1 MNSSR
6 LCLLLLL
13 LSGCAAAQSHG
24 GSREQ
29 TPMCMLESRYRVNWK
44 YVYHYS
50 TESHNS
56 VVGTTGLRNGPKV
69 SCQVQIEVPHTC
81 SFIMHT
87 RDCTL
92 SEASA
97 VDPQGQPVYR
107 HALGSDTFRTRM
119 ERSPLKITME
129 GPGHVQLYPDS
140 DEPVDILNIK
150 RGIVSALMEGEASS
164 TLHGQCLTQY
174 EVNSRQDAPTGL
186 TFSRDLSQ
194 CDHFYSRRLTNSPM
208 ALLQNLHHPISKLIK
223 STQSCS
229 YQFDNKGSHITTA
242 TCTETHTYLPFFH
255 RENGMSSVV
264 TQELIFQSMKRISS
278 KPFGVD
284 PNQARPLHFEDLHHK
299 SPVQTTD
306 AVLSSMQELVDLAGK
321 GQGQRR
327 ASLFQTLV
335 SSMRGL
341 RNETLSQAASDM
353 VKISSWLTFQALFQ
367 CGTSECTSAIM
378 QIIWTIDGVSLEV
391 DALVYGLSLQPDPDR
406 ARVKDMLSMA
416 QYKQSKAIM
425 YALANTVKKFYKGEV
440 TPEITE
446 VSTFMEQLL
455 NDCSKEI
462 PDTASDFSP
471 DPKEMSFLVL
481 RVVGVMAQAMQDS
494 SPSLVSSVLRC
505 SQKTDLP
512 LANQKAALRTLQ
524 QMDMNDEIRSTL
536 MELYR
541 DTQSPLEKRIAAY
554 LVLMKKPDRSLLRD
568 LVNSLMKER
577 DKQLRSFVVSY
588 LNNILRSEDPQMLQ
602 IKADIEKVL
611 QGELPPQNNVFHGLS
626 RNYKMESPLGSVHSN
641 IIFDGRNTLPKE
653 VILEATMKAFGSSY
667 DIFEVG
673 VEGAGFEPTVDALFG
688 EKGFFSE
695 SISRLMRFLGD
706 KTPLLKEVL
715 DRISPHQE
723 RMKRQVTE
731 DHLKAFKGIFQKLL
745 QDVRLSEAP
754 EATAYLRLLGEEI
767 GYLKTSEMR
776 NILEGFSLY
785 YHIFIRVLPAQA
797 FLKLTSSTENELFFH
812 YIFMENAFSL
822 PTASGFPL
830 TFSLSGV
837 LAPGVQGGLIPSAMT
852 SLSVMPSVGL
862 EFITH
867 MGVDIPDYVDAG
879 IQMHTNMYHESSL
892 NAKISIS
899 RNQVRVWIPAP
910 TSNTQVFSIS
920 NQLLSISSGQ
930 TKVVPSLLED
940 RVDST
945 DCHPFLR
952 GLNICTIVRYSNG
965 SSDNQ
970 APYYPLNGDM
980 RFAVEIQ
987 PTGKVSEYSA
997 TFTDETL
1004 REGKRGR
1011 HKVESLKLT
1020 LKAEGE
1026 EPMEATAS
1034 LKYNHNKNLI
1044 LTELRI
1050 PDYDVEAVTK
1060 LAVTDSESGE
1070 NKLRGITIDI
1080 TNKNIPQL
1088 TFVGRARFD
1097 TLKEA
1102 LVQIHVDIP
1111 PLKSNGSVLAFLN
1124 KDESVLL
1131 DVETVA
1137 LLAGTSYQQKTSLR
1151 YDEDKFEV
1159 ELKTH
1164 LNSEIEKVVP
1174 NAKEHH
1180 KLLQQYVDDL
1190 LDQRVAKTDMKLRHI
1205 ITKGIEAGNIWL
1217 DKLTARFPS
1226 LASLRSKR
1234 SISDLTL
1241 PALPEKLFWEVDS
1254 LFRYQFNKDTKFI
1267 SFHLPFGGKKSEV
1280 LNLPKSVSVPAIDL
1294 KPIGLYIPAKTYF
1307 LPTFTIPP
1315 SLDFNAPLFGLGEV
1329 SIKIHSNLYDWD
1341 GSISMGNKTVDI
1353 PSYVVKYKSIAQ
1365 SPLSLLS
1372 YKLEGIGMLLGR
1384 ADENLKYLLS
1394 TSFSHILFDSSFSAV
1409 ETFRVGNKFN
1419 ADADYRIKASSPLG
1433 LNASLSYSAYSTS
1446 TLNSDEVSGDGT
1458 VEGHLK
1464 LGSLYTN
1471 TSFTHNYKIHP
1482 LAREGQGESMFR
1494 FNSPFIGFQN
1504 TIQGVYAKAELNLV
1518 SRTSAARDTFKHV
1531 AELKYKDAQLILKCN
1546 AVGTAMGK
1554 SLSNQVEL
1562 GISRQMSMLRIESQG
1577 DDDSSRIYSLISGSL
1592 DSKGL
1597 EVISEGSLI
1606 FDAGRAFHKASVK
1619 IGRDGLTF
1627 GGTNS
1632 IQCSP
1637 VTVENVFDG
1646 VLDNSGASLSSTT
1659 KAMAE
1664 EGRGEV
1670 NIEGKITASEAT
1682 IHGDL
1687 KGYAYDAATTN
1698 NIKIELRKGTLTFTG
1713 NAKGTLRQMRT
1724 EHSHT
1729 LALSLWKLSLRSKSD
1744 STICDDIYYKEDTKV
1759 DIKPFVILIDMNN
1772 DLVFYDLS
1780 LYNEGHMKL
1789 EPLRLDLSGSVKG
1802 GYGEE
1807 NNLKHIYA
1815 FTYDDLSGSV
1825 KYSTSGTMMNT
1836 QLSHF
1841 CETEF
1846 AGLASISNCQARL
1859 NSEPLHFDVSIR
1871 TMALP
1876 FSLTIDALANGEGE
1890 IHLHGKHNGRTSSK
1904 LLVKIAPLVLAMS
1917 HDFQGSTMHRL
1928 SRGESSSS
1936 LVSKLEGLLSPNDQS
1951 MDWKVIS
1958 NLDNHVFEQ
1967 SISAYN
1973 NPEKFG
1979 IEFSEVILTD
1989 IISKHKK
1996 SKRERE
2002 KFSLA
2007 GFLKYDKNSDC
2018 HIIEIPFTQNF
2029 AVAFERLKNTILQGL
2044 ESLQKMIRDLDV
2056 NKLITDY
2063 RASLDQLP
2071 KKVKSFLQAMDLE
2084 NKVNKV
2090 KEKLDYWIKDFS
2102 ITMADMELW
2111 MNNLKQNTENTI
2123 IDIATKVQNLISTIE
2138 EYAKSEELTEKLS
2151 NVLSYTK
2158 DQLEAFDDRY
2168 KIKESLVKV
2177 LAFMEDI
2184 IQQIDL
2190 QKLKLSSAAFL
2201 QELDSKYG
2209 LVEAIRGK
2217 LSQMKQDIEDF
2228 NLSLFLVNLKNDLL
2242 SLDWPSYIGQ
2252 LSYQIPSSEIMKF
2265 MESMNEVIVNWI
2277 DEYEVPNK
2285 LNAIYS
2291 YFRNIFVKYNLD
2303 MISKDLMDQTVNLVE
2318 QFKLEETV
2326 QSIVEA
2332 IKSIRIEFIY
2342 DKLMDLL
2349 YTVTK
2354 QLREFNI
2361 KKSIHDLNEHISS
2374 IIKSMKEFEYSEFV
2388 DAANRKI
2395 TEATKYLNEEIQKY
2409 EIVKKIEALR
2419 EFFREIQ
2426 NSVFSYLEEVKN
2438 TKVADALNKLKDVID
2453 TAFYNDVKLKL
2464 QDMLE
2469 DARQR
2474 IVDMDI
2480 REEMYKYLQRAS
2492 ESYSNIVG
2500 YISVQFNQLFEN
2512 ILKMT
2517 SDNEIINQ
2525 TKQAANNLLEQLRR
2539 AEIDI
2544 PTFKIPLTD
2553 LVIPALTIKLGK
2565 LQEISIPAQISIPK
2579 FTILS
2584 LYAVPAFTI
2593 DFDEIKIKIIT
2604 IIDHFREFEIKM
2616 PNPEQVFGDLKVLYL
2631 FKLPDLTLS
2640 EITLSEIKIPSISI
2654 PKLKQQDFEITMLPV
2669 PDIKLPDTSKDICI
2683 PFFGKL
2689 YGEFSI
2695 NSPHYT
2701 LITTGKVENAT
2712 SSLKNPQF
2720 VASFTSQA
2728 KSSVEALEYTLEATT
2743 RLEAPRMKKLQFTE
2757 TVKATHKTFS
2767 VDHKGYLTLTS
2778 SSAESGI
2785 NAVINTT
2792 YNHYLDIPSI
2802 KISNQ
2807 ASMKQNIKATMESG
2821 TITVVGQTS
2830 GDGKGS
2836 IQGYSDEG
2844 THNSHVEFSV
2854 DLSTAKFLFAGE
2866 THCQTITTKHSVYAE
2881 SVLFSH
2887 IIVEAKGETKCPVI
2901 KNSVFALN
2909 GEAHIGNLTASL
2921 TASHDTEFIGN
2932 LIGTMSNGVDFVIHP
2947 FEIVLD
2953 VKNKLNLKMFFPLKL
2968 SGKVDLHHHCGT
2980 VVASEKQG
2988 VYSII
2993 SARFNQYKYSHK
3005 FTAENTKLVVY
3016 IQSSV
3021 NGEAN
3026 LDFMTLPFSIPR
3038 MSVPYFETKTPE
3050 ITNFSLWEDT
3060 VLKSLLIT
3068 PHQTFDIN
3076 LKVQYNKN
3084 LETHS
3089 FELHLEPIYSAI
3101 SDNAKI
3107 IQTQFEVCRDKVVTL
3122 LKDSYNEAKSQYI
3135 KHKIDTSGLP
3145 PRIFRVPGY
3154 TIPILNIQVSAF
3166 RAEMPAFSYFV
3177 PKEVST
3183 PSFKIPALG
3192 FSVPSYTLV
3201 LPTLKFPVVHV
3212 PETLGEIKL
3221 PSLTLP
3227 SIQDNI
3233 AIPSFGNITLDFS
3246 LKSNMVTLSANAAIS
3261 KQSDVVVQ
3269 FEASSKSVF
3278 DILNGKID
3286 ATTSL
3291 TRKRGLKVASTVSL
3305 EHNNFEA
3312 NHECA
3317 LSLTKKS
3324 LEASVANSAKISFPF
3339 LQLEFNQELLG
3350 NTKTKPNVSSKKKL
3364 RYMFYIPLVESTGKG
3379 DFDMKWELDVL
3390 PSHMSFETST
3400 QGKSDIAIMDMY
3412 NFDKDFE
3419 NRASFYININ
3429 GFSSTAATTLNV
3441 NINRKEKLK
3450 RSLSRNIFS
3459 LELDNNLVV
3468 GVSFIHVFAAAYYK
3482 SNNNVDLLF
3491 FSTNGNHTGKGEL
3504 DIVPLATLKITIN
3517 TDGDQ
3522 FSNFGDIGFIHS
3534 MNLSCSPEKQTFTW
3548 SGKQQLTSLVH
3559 ACDLSI
3565 SNDES
3570 EQRLDLTG
3578 MVEGPLAFLKSVRL
3592 PVYQRT
3598 LWDVL
3603 KFDQVTNINTRQF
3616 LNYSSSIVYT
3626 KNEYGYEIPFKVFEN
3641 GVTFSIPEISI
3652 TLPSWMRNI
3661 PRSIK
3666 NEDMGSENL
3675 VVPDRFTLPPA
3686 VSLPAFDVPFTNLH
3700 VEQLTVDPKNF
3711 DVPKVIS
3718 TKAFDIFLPGLPVI
3732 SVPSYDINTEYV
3744 QRTTSFLSF
3753 KIPQYEITVS
3763 PGELTA
3769 GMNKITSHIL
3779 DLEVPPIM
3787 IPEQKIK
3794 IPEVVLH
3801 LPTTVLVPVFGA
3813 LSATLKVSSPIYNVS
3828 TTASVEMKDPNL
3840 VASLN
3845 STCTST
3851 MAFLEYGLTGT
3862 ANLKYDN
3869 GQMFLSGICNLIH
3882 NDVNVNWQ
3890 HVLAHKLRAK
3900 RQISRGDAVAQ
3911 DSRHT
3916 LSVDVTSR
3924 TFADVSFRFASRKD
3938 GLTASASSPSAGFL
3952 GLNLQRR
3959 SPSQLHGKLFSR
3971 YLSSSDK
3978 DTNVFSAKV
3987 LLRNSD
3993 KLVLQTAWNL
4003 DFFNDATEGFKR
4015 KIPAMTDAVLKF
4027 INKYHTAHFGFD
4039 LNRGGM
4045 KLKNAISSL
4054 METAFRKVL
4063 EFLTELQ
4070 GLVEEVSEKGESLFR
4085 AASDSLMS
4093 IDVQEIRAKLIM
4105 MADEAMKNMQR
4116 RTKAL
4121 LDAVRLFLSQQKFSL
4136 PGSETEMSV
4145 TEMFQRTHLYV
4156 SRAVDSGIQWLT
4168 SLMEKTSA
4176 YIKNT
4181 NVSLPAT
4188 EVVVNGEEV
4197 MDKLTS
4203 IAVSAYNQIKDFSS
4217 KIMLFLSKTLNGV
4230 LQLLAKNTDQLLVYL
4245 KDEKSKISSQADV
4258 IHAEVLQ
4265 TSRRHI
4271 QGAKRRTT
4279 EFKDLVKLRI
4289 NQAYNSVNLENI
4301 NSGAEMFVGSL
4312 QSNLSD
4318 AFGESVDVM
4327 KRFSQNTAPYFKVGN
4342 QRADVEIPLPFLW
4355 KSFHEWPVPMRL

>member
-1 MNSSR
+1 LGATMNSSR
-6 LCLLLLL
+6 LRLLLLL
-13 LSGCAAAQSHG
+13 LSGCAAA
-24 GSREQ
+24 RE
-29 TPMCMLESRYRVNWK
+29 LESRYKVNWK

-81 SFIMHT
+81 LFIMHT

-107 HALGSDTFRTRM
+107 PALGSDAFRTRM
-119 ERSPLKITME
+119 ESPLKITME

-140 DEPVDILNIK
+140 DEPVNILNIK
-150 RGIVSALMEGEASS
+150 RGIVSALMEEEASVS
-164 TLHGQCLTQY
+164 VLNTVHGQCLTQY

-229 YQFDNKGSHITTA
+229 YQFDKKGSHITTA

-255 RENGMSSVV
+255 SN
-264 TQELIFQSMKRISS
+264 IFDWNCA
-278 KPFGVD
+278 GVD

-327 ASLFQTLV
+327 ASLFQKLV

-341 RNETLSQAASDM
+341 RNETLSQAASNM

-425 YALANTVKKFYKGEV
+425 YALANTALKD
-440 TPEITE
+440 
-446 VSTFMEQLL
+446 LRA
-455 NDCSKEI
+455 N
-462 PDTASDFSP
+462 
-471 DPKEMSFLVL
+471 SFFGLQ
-481 RVVGVMAQAMQDS
+481 VVGVMAQAMQDS

-524 QMDMNDEIRSTL
+524 QMDMNDEVQ
-536 MELYR
+536 ELYR
-541 DTQSPLEKRIAAY
+541 DTQSPPEKRIAAY

-577 DKQLRSFVVSY
+577 DKQLRSFVVSH
-588 LNNILRSEDPQMLQ
+588 LNNILRSEDPQI

-641 IIFDGRNTLPKE
+641 IIFDGSNTLPKE

-673 VEGAGFEPTVDALFG
+673 VEGAGLEPTVDALFG

-695 SISRLMRFLGD
+695 SISRLMHFL
-706 KTPLLKEVL
+706 
-715 DRISPHQE
+715 
-723 RMKRQVTE
+723 
-731 DHLKAFKGIFQKLL
+731 AFKGIFQKLL

-767 GYLKTSEMR
+767 GYLKTSEMQ
-776 NILEGFSLY
+776 NILKGFSLY
-785 YHIFIRVLPAQA
+785 YHIFIRVLIKS
-797 FLKLTSSTENELFFH
+797 FLKLHTENELFFH

-837 LAPGVQGGLIPSAMT
+837 LAPGVQGGLIPSAMIGQN
-852 SLSVMPSVGL
+852 LKLDLILGL
-862 EFITH
+862 F
-867 MGVDIPDYVDAG
+867 AC
-879 IQMHTNMYHESSL
+879 
-892 NAKISIS
+892 
-899 RNQVRVWIPAP
+899 
-910 TSNTQVFSIS
+910 S

-1020 LKAEGE
+1020 LKAEGTK
-1026 EPMEATAS
+1026 PMEATAS

-1060 LAVTDSESGE
+1060 LAVTDSEYGE
-1070 NKLRGITIDI
+1070 NKLRGITIDF

-1088 TFVGRARFD
+1088 TFVGRARYVCYAVMGKSGKICPVK
-1097 TLKEA
+1097 LKI
-1102 LVQIHVDIP
+1102 L
-1111 PLKSNGSVLAFLN
+1111 LN
-1124 KDESVLL
+1124 
-1131 DVETVA
+1131 
-1137 LLAGTSYQQKTSLR
+1137 
-1151 YDEDKFEV
+1151 DKFEV

-1190 LDQRVAKTDMKLRHI
+1190 LDQRVAKTDMKLR
-1205 ITKGIEAGNIWL
+1205 
-1217 DKLTARFPS
+1217 
-1226 LASLRSKR
+1226 
-1234 SISDLTL
+1234 
-1241 PALPEKLFWEVDS
+1241 

-1597 EVISEGSLI
+1597 EVISDGSLI

-1664 EGRGEV
+1664 EGRGEL

-1698 NIKIELRKGTLTFTG
+1698 NIKIELRKGTLIFTG

-1772 DLVFYDLS
+1772 DLGFYDLS

-1825 KYSTSGTMMNT
+1825 KYSTSGTIMNT

-1904 LLVKIAPLVLAMS
+1904 LLVKVAPLFLAMS

-1951 MDWKVIS
+1951 IDWKVNS

-2190 QKLKLSSAAFL
+2190 QKLKQSSAAFL
-2201 QELDSKYG
+2201 QELDLKYG

-2217 LSQMKQDIEDF
+2217 LSQLKQDIEDF

-2374 IIKSMKEFEYSEFV
+2374 MIKSMKEFEYSEFV

-2426 NSVFSYLEEVKN
+2426 NSVFTYLEEVKN

-2500 YISVQFNQLFEN
+2500 YISVQFNQLFEK

-2565 LQEISIPAQISIPK
+2565 LQEISIPAQMSIPK

-2593 DFDEIKIKIIT
+2593 DFDEIKVKIIT
-2604 IIDHFREFEIKM
+2604 IIDHIREFEIKM

-2631 FKLPDLTLS
+2631 FKLPDLTLP

-2778 SSAESGI
+2778 SSAEVSATTLAKVTSQMYKADSFNGVALSLQSGI

-2836 IQGYSDEG
+2836 IQGYSDEV

-2866 THCQTITTKHSVYAE
+2866 THCQTITAKHSVYSE

-2921 TASHDTEFIGN
+2921 TGSHDTEFNGN
-2932 LIGTMSNGVDFVIHP
+2932 LIGTLSNVVDFVIHP

-2953 VKNKLNLKMFFPLKL
+2953 VKNKLNLKIFFPLKL

-2980 VVASEKQG
+2980 VVTSEKQG

-3233 AIPSFGNITLDFS
+3233 AIPSFGNITFDFS
-3246 LKSNMVTLSANAAIS
+3246 IKSNMVTLSANAAIS
-3261 KQSDVVVQ
+3261 KQSDVVAQ

-3324 LEASVANSAKISFPF
+3324 LEASVTNSAKISFPF

-3419 NRASFYININ
+3419 NTASFYININ
-3429 GFSSTAATTLNV
+3429 GFSSTAATTLNL

-3468 GVSFIHVFAAAYYK
+3468 GVSFIRVFAAAYYK

-3491 FSTNGNHTGKGEL
+3491 FNTNGNHTGKGEL

-3641 GVTFSIPEISI
+3641 GVTFSIPEII
-3652 TLPSWMRNI
+3652 
-3661 PRSIK
+3661 
-3666 NEDMGSENL
+3666 
-3675 VVPDRFTLPPA
+3675 
-3686 VSLPAFDVPFTNLH
+3686 SLPAFDVPFTNLH

-3732 SVPSYDINTEYV
+3732 SVPGYDINTEYV

-3779 DLEVPPIM
+3779 DFEVPPIM

-3840 VASLN
+3840 VGSLN

-3851 MAFLEYGLTGT
+3851 MV
-3862 ANLKYDN
+3862 
-3869 GQMFLSGICNLIH
+3869 FLSFLSH
-3882 NDVNVNWQ
+3882 
-3890 HVLAHKLRAK
+3890 R
-3900 RQISRGDAVAQ
+3900 

-3938 GLTASASSPSAGFL
+3938 GLTASASAGADWKCLIKVFL
-3952 GLNLQRR
+3952 SCLQ
-3959 SPSQLHGKLFSR
+3959 
-3971 YLSSSDK
+3971 SSSDK

-4015 KIPAMTDAVLKF
+4015 KIPAMTDALLKF

-4054 METAFRKVL
+4054 METGFRKVL

-4156 SRAVDSGIQWLT
+4156 SKAVDSGIQWLT

-4176 YIKNT
+4176 YIRNT
-4181 NVSLPAT
+4181 KVSLPAT
-4188 EVVVNGEEV
+4188 EVVVNVKEV

-4203 IAVSAYNQIKDFSS
+4203 IAVSAYNHIKDFSS

-4245 KDEKSKISSQADV
+4245 KDENSKISSQADV

-4355 KSFHEWPVPMRL
+4355 KSFHEWPVPKRL

>member
-1020 LKAEGE
+1020 LKAEGTRE

-1409 ETFRVGNKFN
+1409 ETFR
-1419 ADADYRIKASSPLG
+1419 
-1433 LNASLSYSAYSTS
+1433 
-1446 TLNSDEVSGDGT
+1446 
-1458 VEGHLK
+1458 
-1464 LGSLYTN
+1464 
-1471 TSFTHNYKIHP
+1471 
-1482 LAREGQGESMFR
+1482 
-1494 FNSPFIGFQN
+1494 
-1504 TIQGVYAKAELNLV
+1504 
-1518 SRTSAARDTFKHV
+1518 
-1531 AELKYKDAQLILKCN
+1531 
-1546 AVGTAMGK
+1546 
-1554 SLSNQVEL
+1554 
-1562 GISRQMSMLRIESQG
+1562 
-1577 DDDSSRIYSLISGSL
+1577 
-1592 DSKGL
+1592 
-1597 EVISEGSLI
+1597 
-1606 FDAGRAFHKASVK
+1606 
-1619 IGRDGLTF
+1619 
-1627 GGTNS
+1627 
-1632 IQCSP
+1632 
-1637 VTVENVFDG
+1637 
-1646 VLDNSGASLSSTT
+1646 
-1659 KAMAE
+1659 
-1664 EGRGEV
+1664 
-1670 NIEGKITASEAT
+1670 
-1682 IHGDL
+1682 
-1687 KGYAYDAATTN
+1687 
-1698 NIKIELRKGTLTFTG
+1698 
-1713 NAKGTLRQMRT
+1713 
-1724 EHSHT
+1724 
-1729 LALSLWKLSLRSKSD
+1729 
-1744 STICDDIYYKEDTKV
+1744 
-1759 DIKPFVILIDMNN
+1759 
-1772 DLVFYDLS
+1772 
-1780 LYNEGHMKL
+1780 
-1789 EPLRLDLSGSVKG
+1789 
-1802 GYGEE
+1802 
-1807 NNLKHIYA
+1807 
-1815 FTYDDLSGSV
+1815 
-1825 KYSTSGTMMNT
+1825 
-1836 QLSHF
+1836 
-1841 CETEF
+1841 
-1846 AGLASISNCQARL
+1846 
-1859 NSEPLHFDVSIR
+1859 
-1871 TMALP
+1871 
-1876 FSLTIDALANGEGE
+1876 
-1890 IHLHGKHNGRTSSK
+1890 
-1904 LLVKIAPLVLAMS
+1904 
-1917 HDFQGSTMHRL
+1917 
-1928 SRGESSSS
+1928 
-1936 LVSKLEGLLSPNDQS
+1936 
-1951 MDWKVIS
+1951 
-1958 NLDNHVFEQ
+1958 
-1967 SISAYN
+1967 
-1973 NPEKFG
+1973 
-1979 IEFSEVILTD
+1979 
-1989 IISKHKK
+1989 
-1996 SKRERE
+1996 
-2002 KFSLA
+2002 
-2007 GFLKYDKNSDC
+2007 
-2018 HIIEIPFTQNF
+2018 
-2029 AVAFERLKNTILQGL
+2029 
-2044 ESLQKMIRDLDV
+2044 
-2056 NKLITDY
+2056 
-2063 RASLDQLP
+2063 
-2071 KKVKSFLQAMDLE
+2071 
-2084 NKVNKV
+2084 
-2090 KEKLDYWIKDFS
+2090 
-2102 ITMADMELW
+2102 
-2111 MNNLKQNTENTI
+2111 
-2123 IDIATKVQNLISTIE
+2123 
-2138 EYAKSEELTEKLS
+2138 
-2151 NVLSYTK
+2151 
-2158 DQLEAFDDRY
+2158 
-2168 KIKESLVKV
+2168 
-2177 LAFMEDI
+2177 
-2184 IQQIDL
+2184 
-2190 QKLKLSSAAFL
+2190 
-2201 QELDSKYG
+2201 
-2209 LVEAIRGK
+2209 
-2217 LSQMKQDIEDF
+2217 
-2228 NLSLFLVNLKNDLL
+2228 
-2242 SLDWPSYIGQ
+2242 
-2252 LSYQIPSSEIMKF
+2252 
-2265 MESMNEVIVNWI
+2265 
-2277 DEYEVPNK
+2277 
-2285 LNAIYS
+2285 
-2291 YFRNIFVKYNLD
+2291 
-2303 MISKDLMDQTVNLVE
+2303 
-2318 QFKLEETV
+2318 
-2326 QSIVEA
+2326 
-2332 IKSIRIEFIY
+2332 
-2342 DKLMDLL
+2342 
-2349 YTVTK
+2349 
-2354 QLREFNI
+2354 
-2361 KKSIHDLNEHISS
+2361 
-2374 IIKSMKEFEYSEFV
+2374 
-2388 DAANRKI
+2388 
-2395 TEATKYLNEEIQKY
+2395 
-2409 EIVKKIEALR
+2409 
-2419 EFFREIQ
+2419 
-2426 NSVFSYLEEVKN
+2426 
-2438 TKVADALNKLKDVID
+2438 
-2453 TAFYNDVKLKL
+2453 
-2464 QDMLE
+2464 
-2469 DARQR
+2469 
-2474 IVDMDI
+2474 
-2480 REEMYKYLQRAS
+2480 
-2492 ESYSNIVG
+2492 
-2500 YISVQFNQLFEN
+2500 
-2512 ILKMT
+2512 
-2517 SDNEIINQ
+2517 
-2525 TKQAANNLLEQLRR
+2525 
-2539 AEIDI
+2539 
-2544 PTFKIPLTD
+2544 
-2553 LVIPALTIKLGK
+2553 
-2565 LQEISIPAQISIPK
+2565 
-2579 FTILS
+2579 
-2584 LYAVPAFTI
+2584 
-2593 DFDEIKIKIIT
+2593 
-2604 IIDHFREFEIKM
+2604 
-2616 PNPEQVFGDLKVLYL
+2616 
-2631 FKLPDLTLS
+2631 
-2640 EITLSEIKIPSISI
+2640 
-2654 PKLKQQDFEITMLPV
+2654 
-2669 PDIKLPDTSKDICI
+2669 
-2683 PFFGKL
+2683 
-2689 YGEFSI
+2689 
-2695 NSPHYT
+2695 
-2701 LITTGKVENAT
+2701 
-2712 SSLKNPQF
+2712 
-2720 VASFTSQA
+2720 A

-2778 SSAESGI
+2778 SSAEVSATTVTKVTSQMYKADSFNSVALSLQSGI